1 MWSWQEPQPV
11 PAPQASPISST
22 VPAPRAMHDR
32 ISVSGTAA
40 QMHTYTA
47 TPLLRQGYAD
57 IESGLDARP
66 NLASVQLDEYRRKR
80 DARRTPEP
88 VPEGDPAPGPGD
100 RFVIQEHHARRL
112 HWDVRLERDG
122 VLASWAVPKGLPTE
136 PGTVRLAVRTED
148 HPEEYLTFS
157 GEIPAGEYG
166 GGAMTIWD
174 TGTYETEKWNARE
187 VIVRLHGERARGR
200 FVFIRTERD
209 GGDKKDNWL
218 LRRSDPIPDRDPLPH
233 DALPMLPTPG
243 PLPRAGDDGRDWWLQ
258 IGFGGRRVIVRVE
271 GGRARVT
278 DAEGEELTAPRLHE
292 LGPSLGATQ
301 VLLDGELV
309 GRPERADLWIGD
321 LLHLDGRDAGELP
334 FRERRA
340 LLEGLP
346 LDGPHWRLAPVFP
359 GGGPEVVAA
368 AAEQRLPHVI
378 AKDAASAYEPG
389 RHSKQWVE
397 ISTGVHSGSERPEP
411 GPRRTSVGR
420 ARLTNPDKV
429 LYPLPGTTK
438 SDVLAHYL
446 AVADVMLPHLRDRP
460 VTMVRWPD
468 GVDKQ
473 SFFEKDVSR
482 HAPEWIRTAR
492 VGTPGG
498 RSENADFPLIDSTEA
513 LAWAANLA
521 ALELHVPQWRIGPRG
536 GHQLPD
542 LVVFDL
548 DPGEGATVVDCA
560 RVAEQIFDHLAEDG
574 LVAYPR
580 TSGGKGLQLYLP
592 VAVSRAERTSEFA
605 KALAE
610 DLARETPG
618 RVTAVMAKARR
629 RGKVFVDWSQ
639 NNPHKTT
646 IASYSLRGRAR
657 PTVATPVTWD
667 EVRTC
672 RRPEDLVF
680 TAADLPVR
688 IAEHGDLLAPLFTER
703 QRLPRRG

>member
-1 MWSWQEPQPV
+1 M
-11 PAPQASPISST
+11 
-22 VPAPRAMHDR
+22 
-32 ISVSGTAA
+32 
-40 QMHTYTA
+40 
-47 TPLLRQGYAD
+47 PL
-57 IESGLDARP
+57 E
-66 NLASVQLDEYRRKR
+66 EYRRKR
-80 DARRTPEP
+80 DARCTPEP
-88 VPEGDPAPGPGD
+88 VPPGDPGPGPGN

-136 PGTVRLAVRTED
+136 PDTVRLAVRTED
-148 HPEEYLTFS
+148 HPIEYLEFS

-174 TGTYETEKWNARE
+174 AGTFETEKWNARE
-187 VIVRLHGERARGR
+187 VIVRLHGERACGR
-200 FVFIRTERD
+200 FVFIRTDREA
-209 GGDKKDNWL
+209 GKDNWL
-218 LRRSDPIPDRDPLPH
+218 LRRSGPAPDRDPLPR

-243 PLPRAGDDGRDWWLQ
+243 PLPRGDDWWLQ
-258 IGFGGRRVIVRVE
+258 VGFGGRRVLVRVE
-271 GGRARVT
+271 SGRARVT
-278 DAEGEELTAPRLHE
+278 DADGEELTAARLRG

-301 VLLDGELV
+301 ALLDGELV
-309 GRPERADLWIGD
+309 GPPDKADLWIGD
-321 LLHLDGRDAGELP
+321 LLHLDGRDACPLP
-334 FRERRA
+334 FRERRG

-359 GGGPEVVAA
+359 GGGPEVVTA
-368 AAEQRLPHVI
+368 AAEQGLPHVI
-378 AKDAASAYEPG
+378 AKDASSAYEPG
-389 RHSKQWVE
+389 RAGGHWVE
-397 ISTGVHSGSERPEP
+397 VDTGIVRE
-411 GPRRTSVGR
+411 PRRPAPRSRASATGVGR
-420 ARLTNPDKV
+420 ATLTNPDKV
-429 LYPLPGTTK
+429 LYPLTGTTK
-438 SDVLAHYL
+438 ADVLAHYL
-446 AVADVMLPHLRDRP
+446 AVAEVMLPHLRDRP

-468 GVDKQ
+468 GVERP

-482 HAPEWIRTAR
+482 HAPGWVRTAR
-492 VGTPGG
+492 VDTPGG
-498 RSENADFPLIDSTEA
+498 RSETADFPLIDDAEG

-521 ALELHVPQWRIGPRG
+521 ALALHVPQWRLGPRG

-548 DPGEGATVVDCA
+548 DPGTGATVVDCA
-560 RVAEQIFDHLAEDG
+560 RVAERIAQRLAGDG

-592 VAVSRAERTSEFA
+592 VTVSRAERTSEFA
-605 KALAE
+605 RGLAE
-610 DLARETPG
+610 ELARETPG

-629 RGKVFVDWSQ
+629 GGKVFLDWSQ

-667 EVRTC
+667 EVCAC

-680 TAADLPVR
+680 TAAELPAR
-688 IAEHGDLLAPLFTER
+688 IAEYGDLLAPLLTEP